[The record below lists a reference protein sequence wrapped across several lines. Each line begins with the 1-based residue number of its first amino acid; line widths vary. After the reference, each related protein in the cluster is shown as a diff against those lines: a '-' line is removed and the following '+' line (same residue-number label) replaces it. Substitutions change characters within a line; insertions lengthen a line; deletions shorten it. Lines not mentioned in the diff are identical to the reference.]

1 MIWTLG
7 SCKLHRLSVLLLAA
21 VCAGACS
28 FPSEP
33 ERALEAYVYAVNEGR
48 CDDALE
54 LLSTRSRHGL
64 DVLRVK
70 PQHPQNPLPIEEY
83 YCRKLIFED
92 CKWGEMQL
100 DESYGNAAKVS
111 MPCGKT
117 QDSFLP
123 GFSSI
128 FLKYEPRVT
137 ELMLEDGRWRVVVP
151 RVIRIA
157 EIREKEDR
165 MLESALERDQELRK
179 ARGLPPAA
187 PVKPRP

>member
-1 MIWTLG
+1 MIWTLD
-7 SCKLHRLSVLLLAA
+7 SSKLHRMSALLLVA
-21 VCAGACS
+21 VFAGACS

-33 ERALEAYVYAVNEGR
+33 EQALEAYVYAVNEGR

-54 LLSTRSRHGL
+54 LLSARSRRGL
-64 DVLRVK
+64 HILRVK
-70 PQHPQNPLPIEEY
+70 PQHPQNPLPLEEY

-100 DESYGNAAKVS
+100 DEAYGNVAKVS

-123 GFSSI
+123 GFPSI

-137 ELMLEDGRWRVVVP
+137 ELMLEDGKWRVVVP
-151 RVIRIA
+151 TVIRIA
-157 EIREKEDR
+157 ELREKEDK
-165 MLESALERDQELRK
+165 MLESFLKRDQELRK

-187 PVKPRP
+187 PL